1 MDSCRSPLRKVVK
14 VLPDTHL
21 KRDLAH
27 IINIIKSERLA
38 IQTPLHV
45 ASSNYSCIFDDEDH
59 IIIQCDLETP
69 KQCLLLYHAPNET
82 KLVNVKPYAFDKDAI
97 KREMKCAICLDYM
110 SEPMTIKE
118 CSHSYCKACLVTH
131 LAVSKICPLCP
142 WVHVNS
148 KRDAWHNIPLE
159 KIINVYKG
167 EETKSKSDDTTTRV
181 TKSDTIVAT
190 KKKRDYRCSVCQ
202 GLKSAPAQKC
212 SFPCTEGALCNTRS
226 VDR

>member
-1 MDSCRSPLRKVVK
+1 MTGTDGTK
-14 VLPDTHL
+14 
-21 KRDLAH
+21 
-27 IINIIKSERLA
+27 
-38 IQTPLHV
+38 
-45 ASSNYSCIFDDEDH
+45 ED
-59 IIIQCDLETP
+59 IPEQP
-69 KQCLLLYHAPNET
+69 KQKKQRA
-82 KLVNVKPYAFDKDAI
+82 YAFEKDAI
-97 KREMKCAICLDYM
+97 DREMKCAICLDYM
-110 SEPMTIKE
+110 SEPMTIKG

-167 EETKSKSDDTTTRV
+167 EETKSKSEDTTRV

-202 GLKSAPAQKC
+202 GLKSAAAQKC
-212 SFPCTEGALCNTRS
+212 SFPCTGMLCNAH
-226 VDR
+226 DRLIGETIN